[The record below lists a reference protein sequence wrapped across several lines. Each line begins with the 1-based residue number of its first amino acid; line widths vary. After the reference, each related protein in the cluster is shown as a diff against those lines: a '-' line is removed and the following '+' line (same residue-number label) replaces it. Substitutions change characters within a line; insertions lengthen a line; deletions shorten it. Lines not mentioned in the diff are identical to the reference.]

1 MTDEHSTELKKGEVS
16 STQKARSVTYI
27 IFLGVLLLWLY
38 TLWADRVTPMTEHA
52 RVNTNV
58 IRIAP
63 EVSGPIA
70 AVNIRN
76 NASVTFGQP
85 LLTID
90 KQPFELAVKAT
101 KLALLQA
108 GQSYQADSAAINVA
122 KANEVAA
129 RVKLNNVK
137 RHVARNRVLVEKGT
151 ISQAAMD
158 DSLAD
163 LQSAQANLDQAVS
176 ALDKAKQEFGPRDI
190 KNPEIQAALNKQ
202 EQALLD
208 LSHTEL
214 KAPGEGVITNMDVS
228 VGDYAAAGQP
238 LLTFV
243 SSNGF
248 WLTAMVR
255 ENSLMHLKAED
266 PVKIVFDSYPGE
278 VFKGKVTSIGWGSSG
293 NGSLTVNNASG
304 MFDSPTGSVKA
315 QRFPVNIEFVD
326 LPSELTLRYSGRA
339 VVAFYPDESYLGE
352 RLLDVWIW
360 AWSYLSY
367 VS

>member
-1 MTDEHSTELKKGEVS
+1 
-16 STQKARSVTYI
+16 
-27 IFLGVLLLWLY
+27 
-38 TLWADRVTPMTEHA
+38 
-52 RVNTNV
+52 
-58 IRIAP
+58 
-63 EVSGPIA
+63 
-70 AVNIRN
+70 IRN

-190 KNPEIQAALNKQ
+190 KNPEIQAA
-202 EQALLD
+202 
-208 LSHTEL
+208 
-214 KAPGEGVITNMDVS
+214 
-228 VGDYAAAGQP
+228 
-238 LLTFV
+238 
-243 SSNGF
+243 
-248 WLTAMVR
+248 
-255 ENSLMHLKAED
+255 
-266 PVKIVFDSYPGE
+266 
-278 VFKGKVTSIGWGSSG
+278 
-293 NGSLTVNNASG
+293 
-304 MFDSPTGSVKA
+304 
-315 QRFPVNIEFVD
+315 
-326 LPSELTLRYSGRA
+326 
-339 VVAFYPDESYLGE
+339 
-352 RLLDVWIW
+352 
-360 AWSYLSY
+360 
-367 VS
+367 